1 MLSLALIYF
10 VVEGPS
16 VEIGVNLSRGITT
29 IMDPQKYLPTSVN
42 VVEVMKHNRLLLAC
56 GGAAGVAA
64 GFNAPI
70 AGIFFAL
77 EVIQTT
83 FRSVGSS
90 TITKQQA
97 NADGETIVIN
107 EKDVVDNLLSTKGG
121 ISSIVLSSVLAA
133 LVCEAILGHELVFR
147 VTEYSLKTPLLE
159 LPLYLLLGSLSG
171 VLAYLFSQL
180 NSSSKQLFD
189 GELGWQP
196 VRNMMTSIPSVVK
209 PVIGGLF
216 CGLVGMYYPQI
227 LFFGYETLNNLL
239 TKTSLSTE
247 LLVTLLAVKMLTTSV
262 ASGSGKLTLT
272 VLISCQNYARNL
284 FNQYIEPLSVF
295 SRRLSWWDICA
306 IFILWW
312 YVRCFIP

>member
-1 MLSLALIYF
+1 MIF
-10 VVEGPS
+10 WQIIEGPS

-29 IMDPQKYLPTSVN
+29 ILNPQKYLPTSVN

-64 GFNAPI
+64 GFSAPI

-83 FRSVGSS
+83 FRSFSS
-90 TITKQQA
+90 TTTTKT
-97 NADGETIVIN
+97 TIKPQSTVDEKIIIVN
-107 EKDVVDNLLSTKGG
+107 ERDVDDNLLSTKGG

-133 LVCEAILGHELVFR
+133 LVCEAILGNGLVFK

-171 VLAYLFSQL
+171 VLAFLFSQL
-180 NSSSKQLFD
+180 NNSSKQLFD
-189 GELGWQP
+189 GELGSQP
-196 VRNMMTSIPSVVK
+196 IRDIMKGIPSVVK
-209 PVIGGLF
+209 PMIGGLF
-216 CGLVGMYYPQI
+216 CGIVGMYYPQI

-247 LLVTLLAVKMLTTSV
+247 LLVTLLAVKMIATSV
-262 ASGSGKLTLT
+262 ASGSGKFM
-272 VLISCQNYARNL
+272 N
-284 FNQYIEPLSVF
+284 
-295 SRRLSWWDICA
+295 
-306 IFILWW
+306 
-312 YVRCFIP
+312 